1 MTFYE
6 AAIEVLRRSGRP
18 LHYKKITE
26 LAISENLLSHV
37 GKTPEVTMSARL
49 NQEVKRGEHAS
60 AILCKRP
67 GIFALSD
74 EVAERL
80 NAEAAVRE
88 AAEAETRAAE
98 EAARVEEAP
107 AAGDEAE
114 VSAEA
119 PAEDGEAPRRGAR
132 RRRRRGGDS
141 SAEAAPQ
148 EAAPAAEVEAAP
160 QAEAAEAEGVEEDS
174 EVEEDEEDGRG
185 RGRRRRRRG
194 RGRRRRD
201 DQQEATSAEAVAEA
215 APVEKK
221 PAAPVEPKPAAVE
234 AAPAPTPERNG
245 RKNERSGGGEGK
257 KPEAQN
263 NARKQ
268 ERRPRQQPQQ
278 TQELAD
284 EHLNTGPVRLEGIA
298 EAAFT
303 VLRERADQSGVD
315 IAALA
320 NTIFE
325 RKLVRFHTHDATMT
339 VQAAMVNDN
348 QLREG
353 RGHRP
358 LFVRYSPNR
367 WGLSEWGLTAGMLAK
382 EQQILS
388 LSEECRQ
395 EAIALLGQKL
405 LGVQAE
411 ALEHVT
417 LTLLERLGYRN
428 IKVSKRGADG
438 DVFFSA
444 DWRQGLS
451 DVRVCIQI
459 VGDNTRT
466 LDASA
471 VTELRGTLHHYA
483 ASEGVIIHFGEIAQE
498 AVQESREEK
507 LATITLI
514 DRATYVS
521 LLVEQGIG
529 VKRYHTPILVIDTS
543 YVEALRGQE
552 G

>member
-26 LAISENLLSHV
+26 VAISENLLSHV

-74 EVAERL
+74 EAADRL
-80 NAEAAVRE
+80 NAEAQLRE
-88 AAEAETRAAE
+88 AAEAEARAAE
-98 EAARVEEAP
+98 EAERAAAEAERAAAGEDSEVEEEVQ
-107 AAGDEAE
+107 AAEEAT
-114 VSAEA
+114 
-119 PAEDGEAPRRGAR
+119 EAPRRGAR
-132 RRRRRGGDS
+132 RRRRRRDDAQPE
-141 SAEAAPQ
+141 AEAA
-148 EAAPAAEVEAAP
+148 APR
-160 QAEAAEAEGVEEDS
+160 AEAQREEDS
-174 EVEEDEEDGRG
+174 EASDDEDESRG

-201 DQQEATSAEAVAEA
+201 DGQQEASSEQA
-215 APVEKK
+215 APEAKK
-221 PAAPVEPKPAAVE
+221 ARPEPKPAE
-234 AAPAPTPERNG
+234 AAPAPAPERHT
-245 RKNERSGGGEGK
+245 RKNDRAESRK
-257 KPEAQN
+257 ADTPAK
-263 NARKQ
+263 KQ
-268 ERRPRQQPQQ
+268 ERRPRQQPQPQ
-278 TQELAD
+278 QASPQELPD

-298 EAAFT
+298 EAAYT
-303 VLRERADQSGVD
+303 VLRERADQSGVA
-315 IAALA
+315 IAELA

-358 LFVRYSPNR
+358 LFVRHSPSR
-367 WGLSEWGLTAGMLAK
+367 WGLSEWGLTAGMIAK

-388 LSEECRQ
+388 LSEECRK
-395 EAIALLGQKL
+395 EAISLLGQKL

-428 IKVSKRGADG
+428 IKVSKRGGDG

-451 DVRVCIQI
+451 DVRVSIQI

-466 LDASA
+466 IDASA

-543 YVEALRGQE
+543 YVEALRGEE